1 MVAVVVDRGGLTR
14 LNGAMSTGTDPT
26 EDAQRVAM
34 EGLADCRDEDSFDS
48 GDPEPGD
55 RGPGGGGGR
64 FLTDLADTLRAAGLT
79 VNEHDGWQR
88 RHRSSGGYNGGPV
101 GIIVHHTA
109 SPASWDGQRDVD
121 FIAVGCDVAP
131 MANLY
136 LDRKG
141 QWWVLAA
148 GASNTNG
155 KGGPWGPLPLDSANS
170 RVIGIEAGNDG
181 VGEAWPEVMQDAYV
195 AGVAALA
202 SHYGVDTG
210 NILAHHEWAPARK
223 VDPAG
228 PSRFGAINGAKSWNM
243 DIFRAA
249 VAAKRGN
256 PSPPPSTRI
265 VQQKVSTNGATY
277 VVQPG
282 DAWWSIAKKAM
293 GDPATNWPVLAEANG
308 GASRVLHPGDV
319 LTVPGGSGAGP
330 GPAAGPGVG
339 GDGSIPP
346 YPGDAE
352 RGQTGPVVTAWQE
365 ALIARGVISDTQAN
379 HDGAYGEGMEKAVR
393 KLQESWG
400 WSDADGK
407 AGSHTW
413 RKLFGG
419 A

>member
-1 MVAVVVDRGGLTR
+1 
-14 LNGAMSTGTDPT
+14 MSTGTDPT

-34 EGLADCRDEDSFDS
+34 EGLADCRDEDSFDA

-64 FLTDLADTLRAAGLT
+64 FLTDLADVLRGAGLT
-79 VNEHDGWQR
+79 VEEHDGWQQ

-141 QWWVLAA
+141 RWWVLAA

-181 VGEAWPEVMQDAYV
+181 VGEVWPDVMQDSYV

-210 NILAHHEWAPARK
+210 NVLAHHEWAPARK

-228 PSRFGAINGAKSWNM
+228 PSRFGAINGSKSWDM
-243 DIFRAA
+243 DTFRAA
-249 VAAKRGN
+249 VDAKRGN
-256 PSPPPSTRI
+256 PSPPPTTRI
-265 VQQKVSTNGATY
+265 VQPKVSTNGATY

-282 DAWWSIAKKAM
+282 DAWWSIAQKAM
-293 GDPATNWPVLAEANG
+293 GDPATTWPVLAEANG
-308 GASRVLHPGDV
+308 GSARVLHPGDV
-319 LTVPGGSGAGP
+319 LTIPGGSSAGP
-330 GPAAGPGVG
+330 GPGGAGG

-365 ALIARGVISDTQAN
+365 ALIARGVSSDTLAN
-379 HDGAYGEGMEKAVR
+379 HDGVYGEGMEKAVR

-400 WSDADGK
+400 WTDADGK

>member
-1 MVAVVVDRGGLTR
+1 
-14 LNGAMSTGTDPT
+14 MSTGTDPT

-34 EGLADCRDEDSFDS
+34 EGLADCRDEDGFDA

-64 FLTDLADTLRAAGLT
+64 FLTDLADVLRGAGLT
-79 VNEHDGWQR
+79 VEEHDGWQQ

-181 VGEAWPEVMQDAYV
+181 VGEAWPEVMQDSYV

-202 SHYGVDTG
+202 GHYGVDTG
-210 NILAHHEWAPARK
+210 NVLAHHEWAPARK

-228 PSRFGAINGAKSWNM
+228 PSRLRRRQRLEELGHGHLPCRGRCQAGQPEPAARHP
-243 DIFRAA
+243 DRPAEGQHERRDLRRAA
-249 VAAKRGN
+249 GRRVVVDRG
-256 PSPPPSTRI
+256 
-265 VQQKVSTNGATY
+265 
-277 VVQPG
+277 
-282 DAWWSIAKKAM
+282 
-293 GDPATNWPVLAEANG
+293 E
-308 GASRVLHPGDV
+308 
-319 LTVPGGSGAGP
+319 
-330 GPAAGPGVG
+330 
-339 GDGSIPP
+339 GDG
-346 YPGDAE
+346 
-352 RGQTGPVVTAWQE
+352 
-365 ALIARGVISDTQAN
+365 
-379 HDGAYGEGMEKAVR
+379 
-393 KLQESWG
+393 
-400 WSDADGK
+400 
-407 AGSHTW
+407 
-413 RKLFGG
+413 
-419 A
+419 